1 MREVSKGEKISLNKI
16 SSSNFFVIDINYNS
30 PSDYEVDST
39 VLMLSE
45 RNKLEEEDNFIFY
58 NNPISECKSV
68 EIIDSEI
75 VKKRINVFL
84 DRIPNNISRLMFV
97 STIDN
102 GDELN
107 KRFIN
112 IKDLSIRLSDN
123 NSQLLNYSING
134 LDKET
139 AVILIEIYKHN
150 NEWKF
155 QATGNGFNSGLDAI
169 LREYGSEKV
178 QVQNNEEVK
187 SKEVKHNVVTTE
199 AKKETEEI
207 KKGVVLSKTPV
218 GTIDFVKKHH
228 ERFDLAKKEV
238 ETIGLNNQKA
248 NVVLVMDISASMS
261 SLFSKGFVQDTFDRV
276 LPLAMQFDD
285 DGVIDVWLFSEKFI
299 HSQVPYTLNNR
310 ENYVANEITKKYP
323 LGIGT
328 LYAPV
333 INSIYSQFGNSN
345 QITYVLFFTDGDCSD
360 PANTEKAI
368 IQSSNKPIFWKFI
381 GLGGRKPAE
390 PHKKG
395 FFNKFSTSSTG
406 FNFLEKVDN
415 LEGRVIDNAD
425 FFQIYKINEMNDID
439 LYKGLLQE
447 LPEWIISVK
456 SLGLIY

>member
-310 ENYVANEITKKYP
+310 ENYVANEITKK
-323 LGIGT
+323 ISFRDRDT
-328 LYAPV
+328 LCTCY
-333 INSIYSQFGNSN
+333 
-345 QITYVLFFTDGDCSD
+345 
-360 PANTEKAI
+360 
-368 IQSSNKPIFWKFI
+368 
-381 GLGGRKPAE
+381 
-390 PHKKG
+390 
-395 FFNKFSTSSTG
+395 
-406 FNFLEKVDN
+406 
-415 LEGRVIDNAD
+415 
-425 FFQIYKINEMNDID
+425 
-439 LYKGLLQE
+439 
-447 LPEWIISVK
+447 
-456 SLGLIY
+456 